1 MDIFRVMGVFLYKKD
16 RFESFF
22 DVVEN
27 LYDNDLEEDMEL
39 EKIMKDM
46 FIFEK
51 DYGDICNVNV
61 ENDYKVK

>member
-1 MDIFRVMGVFLYKKD
+1 MDIFRVMGVIVYKKD

-39 EKIMKDM
+39 EKIKKDM

-51 DYGDICNVNV
+51 S
-61 ENDYKVK
+61 

>member
-1 MDIFRVMGVFLYKKD
+1 MDIFRIMGVFLYKKD

-39 EKIMKDM
+39 EKIKKDM
-46 FIFEK
+46 FFFEK
-51 DYGDICNVNV
+51 SQDNFWNVNV
-61 ENDYKVK
+61 EMDY

>member
-16 RFESFF
+16 KFESFF

-27 LYDNDLEEDMEL
+27 LYDNDLEEDMD
-39 EKIMKDM
+39 KKDM

-51 DYGDICNVNV
+51 S
-61 ENDYKVK
+61 

>member
-39 EKIMKDM
+39 EKIKKDM
-46 FIFEK
+46 FFFEK
-51 DYGDICNVNV
+51 SQDNFWNVNV
-61 ENDYKVK
+61 EKDY

>member
-16 RFESFF
+16 RFQSFV

-39 EKIMKDM
+39 EKKKKDM

-51 DYGDICNVNV
+51 SQDNFWNVDVEKDY
-61 ENDYKVK
+61 

>member
-16 RFESFF
+16 GFESFF

-27 LYDNDLEEDMEL
+27 LYDNDFEEDMEL

>member
-39 EKIMKDM
+39 EKIKKDLL
-46 FIFEK
+46 IFEK
-51 DYGDICNVNV
+51 SQDNFWNVNV
-61 ENDYKVK
+61 EKDY

>member
-1 MDIFRVMGVFLYKKD
+1 MDIFRVMGVFLFKKD
-16 RFESFF
+16 GFESIF

-39 EKIMKDM
+39 EKIKKDM

-51 DYGDICNVNV
+51 S
-61 ENDYKVK
+61 

>member
-16 RFESFF
+16 RFESFC

-39 EKIMKDM
+39 EKIKKDM

-51 DYGDICNVNV
+51 SQDNFWNVNV
-61 ENDYKVK
+61 EKDY

>member
-16 RFESFF
+16 KFESFF

-27 LYDNDLEEDMEL
+27 LYDNDLEEDMD
-39 EKIMKDM
+39 KKDM

-51 DYGDICNVNV
+51 SQDNFWNVNV
-61 ENDYKVK
+61 EKDY

>member
-16 RFESFF
+16 RFQSFF

-39 EKIMKDM
+39 EKIKKDM

-51 DYGDICNVNV
+51 SQDNVWNVN
-61 ENDYKVK
+61 EKDY

>member
-27 LYDNDLEEDMEL
+27 LYDNNLEEDMEL
-39 EKIMKDM
+39 EKIKKDLL
-46 FIFEK
+46 IFEK
-51 DYGDICNVNV
+51 SQDNFWNVNV
-61 ENDYKVK
+61 EKDY

>member
-1 MDIFRVMGVFLYKKD
+1 MDIFRVMGVFLFKKD
-16 RFESFF
+16 RFESIV

-39 EKIMKDM
+39 EKIKKDM

-51 DYGDICNVNV
+51 S
-61 ENDYKVK
+61 